1 MVGSRRRRQ
10 AWSIAATAASSVS
23 PRRRGT
29 GLERQHLQIVVQHHP
44 VPGTGGDPRMRG
56 HDGAALEH
64 DPIPNPTR
72 PREPSDGTKTQ
83 VGPDQTVTTTPA
95 SRTWGQTRP
104 SRWGRINLSWSSQT
118 DSWSPRGARR
128 LIPRGAQTH
137 LSTSSLAAHGEAWRG
152 RTWRHPAPQRGRVA
166 WNAAVWMGTTG
177 WPEEAVDD
185 QATVRVVT
193 RHECTPQ
200 RANSI
205 CGTETP
211 ALRPRLRCGVGG
223 PLHPPDAR
231 CYGRATLATICC
243 W

>member
-137 LSTSSLAAHGEAWRG
+137 LSTSSLAAHGDAWRG
-152 RTWRHPAPQRGRVA
+152 RTWRGGPAAGPGGVERSRMDGHDRVA
-166 WNAAVWMGTTG
+166 RGGGRRPGHCSCSDAA
-177 WPEEAVDD
+177 
-185 QATVRVVT
+185 
-193 RHECTPQ
+193 
-200 RANSI
+200 
-205 CGTETP
+205 
-211 ALRPRLRCGVGG
+211 
-223 PLHPPDAR
+223 
-231 CYGRATLATICC
+231 
-243 W
+243 